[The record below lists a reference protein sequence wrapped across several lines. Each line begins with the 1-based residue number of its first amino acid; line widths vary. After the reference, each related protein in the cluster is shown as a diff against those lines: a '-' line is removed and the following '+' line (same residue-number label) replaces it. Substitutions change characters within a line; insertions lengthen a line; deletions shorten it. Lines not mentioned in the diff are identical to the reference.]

1 MTKRKV
7 SRETTNRELQDVS
20 TRAVRFGYLSFL
32 LGPLTLLPALYYWFQ
47 AERASK
53 GSPGD
58 RKLVGKAREGRNVAV
73 FAGIVWTLL
82 LVIQVGG
89 GTG

>member
-7 SRETTNRELQDVS
+7 SRELTNSALQEHS
-20 TRAVRFGYLSFL
+20 TRAVRFGYWSFL
-32 LGPLTLLPALYYWFQ
+32 LGPLTLLPALFYWFQ

-53 GSPGD
+53 GSRGD
-58 RKLVGKAREGRNVAV
+58 RKLVSKAREGRNVAV
-73 FAGIVWTLL
+73 FAGIVWTLI